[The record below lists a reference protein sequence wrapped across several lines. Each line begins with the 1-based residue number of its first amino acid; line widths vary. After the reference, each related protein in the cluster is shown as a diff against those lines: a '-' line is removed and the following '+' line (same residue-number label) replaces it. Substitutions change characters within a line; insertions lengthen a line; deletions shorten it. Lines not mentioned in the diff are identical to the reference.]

1 MLFYFHFYFCLI
13 RSKSESCK
21 IFVGGLP
28 PDVGDADFAEYFGKF
43 GPVKDA
49 IVMVDRNTNSSRG
62 FGFITFEQEESVTAV
77 LKLPHELRGK
87 PVEVKRA
94 EPRDSK

>member
-1 MLFYFHFYFCLI
+1 
-13 RSKSESCK
+13 
-21 IFVGGLP
+21 
-28 PDVGDADFAEYFGKF
+28 
-43 GPVKDA
+43 
-49 IVMVDRNTNSSRG
+49 MVDRNTNSSRG

-77 LKLPHELRGK
+77 LKLSHELRGK